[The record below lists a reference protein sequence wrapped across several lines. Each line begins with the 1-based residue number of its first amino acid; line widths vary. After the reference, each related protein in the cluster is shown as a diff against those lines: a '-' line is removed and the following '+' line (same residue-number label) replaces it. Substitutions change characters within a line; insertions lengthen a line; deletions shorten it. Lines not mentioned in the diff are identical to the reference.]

1 MDLRHHLGHRHRYG
15 GLDSVQSKRTRSTSE
30 RSQTFTSSQLQQ
42 HLSWYVDRHFSNADR
57 HPDSIHL
64 KLQPICQRI
73 QDEYLQALDPTAGD
87 HDQAHPGTT
96 IVLITYAVIM
106 MQKSSC
112 FYKEILTWYGDIY
125 TDHLLGNFGLRQSF
139 ITETIRRNDFR
150 IFLSHQDF
158 HVISWFTPCTKAW
171 SLVSAIE
178 LVATIIL
185 GCKLVQTAN
194 KNKSRNSL
202 YLMRSL
208 YFFSQA
214 HLPITIFNLSTAVGS

>member
-1 MDLRHHLGHRHRYG
+1 MKTLVPLDGMDLRHHLGHRHRYG

-125 TDHLLGNFGLRQSF
+125 TDHLLENFGLRQSLSQRQYAGMTF
-139 ITETIRRNDFR
+139 AFSSPIK
-150 IFLSHQDF
+150 IFTS
-158 HVISWFTPCTKAW
+158 SAG
-171 SLVSAIE
+171 SLPAPR
-178 LVATIIL
+178 L
-185 GCKLVQTAN
+185 G
-194 KNKSRNSL
+194 
-202 YLMRSL
+202 
-208 YFFSQA
+208 
-214 HLPITIFNLSTAVGS
+214 HW

>member
-1 MDLRHHLGHRHRYG
+1 M
-15 GLDSVQSKRTRSTSE
+15 
-30 RSQTFTSSQLQQ
+30 
-42 HLSWYVDRHFSNADR
+42 DRHFSNADR

-125 TDHLLGNFGLRQSF
+125 TDHLLGNFGLRQIF

-150 IFLSHQDF
+150 IFPLSSKLSRHQLV
-158 HVISWFTPCTKAW
+158 HSLHQGLVIGERNRARRHHHPGLQTRSDHQQKQIEKSTLLNEIAVFLFT
-171 SLVSAIE
+171 SASAYNYFQFIYSGR
-178 LVATIIL
+178 IL
-185 GCKLVQTAN
+185 TFLIAA
-194 KNKSRNSL
+194 
-202 YLMRSL
+202 Y
-208 YFFSQA
+208 
-214 HLPITIFNLSTAVGS
+214 I

>member
-15 GLDSVQSKRTRSTSE
+15 GLDSVQSTRTRSTSE

-42 HLSWYVDRHFSNADR
+42 HLSWYVDRHFSNVDR

-106 MQKSSC
+106 MQKRSC

-150 IFLSHQDF
+150 IFLSHQDLTSSAGSLL
-158 HVISWFTPCTKAW
+158 HQGLVIGERNRACRHHHPAANSFRPPTKQIEKSTLLNEIAVFLFTNA
-171 SLVSAIE
+171 
-178 LVATIIL
+178 
-185 GCKLVQTAN
+185 
-194 KNKSRNSL
+194 
-202 YLMRSL
+202 
-208 YFFSQA
+208 
-214 HLPITIFNLSTAVGS
+214 LPITIFNLSTAVGS